1 MFSAVKNL
9 IVACDNPNL
18 DQVLSLAK
26 QLKGKIAALKLGLEF
41 FTANGAAGVKQVRA
55 IGIEI
60 FLDLK
65 FFDIPNTVAAAVREA
80 VKLEVKFLTIHA
92 SGGSNMLKAAA
103 SEAGQVDLVAV
114 TILTSHS
121 DADIAEVG
129 FKDSVAA
136 TVKDLAA
143 LTVKNNIPALVCSAQ
158 EVKEIKAL
166 YPNLQVITPGI
177 RFAGDAAGDQKRVV
191 TPLTALQNGSDYLV
205 MGRSITSGDI
215 ATKIQQFNQE
225 VANV

>member
-9 IVACDNPNL
+9 IVACDNPDL
-18 DQVLSLAK
+18 EQVLSLAK

-166 YPNLQVITPGI
+166 HPDLQVITPGI